1 MRVEVVQR
9 PDHTYE
15 APGGI
20 LLPGITSRLKASGIY
35 YEFKDAGFLDPSRGQ
50 RVHSAI
56 HYAIEGDL
64 DWSTVH
70 ADDIGLVRCA
80 LKFIED
86 EKVEVLRAEYAVGN
100 LALGYATQI
109 DLYCRWRGKPTVVN
123 WKTGPVYRCYAI
135 QSALEA
141 LVFSP
146 EPHERLGVHLSV
158 DGLPKLKP
166 YTDRADFS
174 VAKAALTCAAWIQ
187 KGA

>member
-1 MRVEVVQR
+1 VAIDVIQR

-20 LLPGITSRLKASGIY
+20 LLPGITSRLKASNVY
-35 YEFKDAGFLDPSRGQ
+35 YEFSGDFADTSKGN
-50 RVHSAI
+50 RVHAAI

-64 DWSTVH
+64 KEESVDPEE
-70 ADDIGLVRCA
+70 IGYVRSA
-80 LKFIED
+80 LKFIEQ
-86 EKVEVLRAEYAVGN
+86 EKIEVIKAEYAVGT
-100 LALGYATQI
+100 LEFGYATKI

-123 WKTGPVYRCYAI
+123 WKTGGVYRAYAI

-141 LVFSP
+141 LIFSP

-158 DGLPKLKP
+158 DGLPKLKH
-166 YTDRADFS
+166 YTDRSDYA
-174 VAKAALTCAAWIQ
+174 VAKAALTVAGWVK